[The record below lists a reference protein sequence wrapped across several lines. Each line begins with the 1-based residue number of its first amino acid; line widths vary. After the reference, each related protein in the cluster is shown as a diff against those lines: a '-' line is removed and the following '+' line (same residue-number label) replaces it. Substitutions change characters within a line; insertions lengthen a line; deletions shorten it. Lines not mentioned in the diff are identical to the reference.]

1 MRHVA
6 LLLAVFLFCTAV
18 FSQTTV
24 YIDPAEVTIMA
35 VGKTVECNISIS
47 EAKNVLAYQFKL
59 IFDETA
65 VKFISLE
72 NANFLP
78 AQSFAV
84 PAKTEVPGEVLFGA
98 TSLGNAS
105 ELANGTLAIATF
117 EILAKRDSALNLSEV
132 KLSDPEANNIPAKT
146 IGMKLLTEKIPV
158 ATEHEE
164 GGQILTFKAEIREN
178 GEPVKGLADVWN
190 NEQGIQAEKGQF
202 IEYQSK
208 FATSNPY
215 KVGGVYVMTKEGDI
229 LEPSNEVQQMR
240 LIENDGWVHR
250 KLPLDSI
257 AGKTISAIS
266 IGTEG
271 DSGKRGLF
279 VLLVDNIQL
288 TDGNSQIMSIWNS
301 QSSFL
306 PKLRGE
312 TVGLENVAFQIGT
325 DEVAVAP
332 RGKITTTWSDI
343 KISR

>member
-24 YIDPAEVTIMA
+24 YIDPAEVTLMA

-65 VKFISLE
+65 VKFVSLE

>member
-65 VKFISLE
+65 VKFVSLE

-190 NEQGIQAEKGQF
+190 DEQGIQAEKGQF

>member
-65 VKFISLE
+65 VKFVSLE

-117 EILAKRDSALNLSEV
+117 EILAKRDSVLNLSEV

>member
-65 VKFISLE
+65 VKFVSLE

-250 KLPLDSI
+250 KIPLDSI

-343 KISR
+343 RISR

>member
-65 VKFISLE
+65 VKFVSLE

-301 QSSFL
+301 QSSFV

>member
-65 VKFISLE
+65 VKFVSLE

-215 KVGGVYVMTKEGDI
+215 KVGGVYVMTKEGDT

-301 QSSFL
+301 QSTSL

>member
-1 MRHVA
+1 
-6 LLLAVFLFCTAV
+6 
-18 FSQTTV
+18 
-24 YIDPAEVTIMA
+24 
-35 VGKTVECNISIS
+35 
-47 EAKNVLAYQFKL
+47 VL
-59 IFDETA
+59 
-65 VKFISLE
+65 
-72 NANFLP
+72 
-78 AQSFAV
+78 
-84 PAKTEVPGEVLFGA
+84 GEVLFGA

>member
-24 YIDPAEVTIMA
+24 YIDPAEVTLMA

-47 EAKNVLAYQFKL
+47 DAKNVLAYQFKL

-65 VKFISLE
+65 VKFVSLE

>member
-65 VKFISLE
+65 VKFVSLE

-250 KLPLDSI
+250 KIPLDSI

-332 RGKITTTWSDI
+332 RGKITTTWSGI
-343 KISR
+343 RISR

>member
-65 VKFISLE
+65 VKFVSLE

-164 GGQILTFKAEIREN
+164 GGQILTFKAEIRKN

-343 KISR
+343 RISR

>member
-65 VKFISLE
+65 VKFVSLE

-343 KISR
+343 RISR

>member
-6 LLLAVFLFCTAV
+6 LSLAVFLFCTAV

-65 VKFISLE
+65 VKFVSLE

-240 LIENDGWVHR
+240 LIENDGWAHR

-312 TVGLENVAFQIGT
+312 TVGLENVAFQVGT

-332 RGKITTTWSDI
+332 RGKITTTWSDV

>member
-24 YIDPAEVTIMA
+24 YIDPAEVTLMA

-65 VKFISLE
+65 VKFVSLE

-215 KVGGVYVMTKEGDI
+215 KVGGVYVMTKEGDT

-240 LIENDGWVHR
+240 LIENDGWAHR

-301 QSSFL
+301 QSTSL

>member
-65 VKFISLE
+65 VKFVSLE

-190 NEQGIQAEKGQF
+190 NERGIQAEKGQF

>member
-65 VKFISLE
+65 VKFVSLE

-117 EILAKRDSALNLSEV
+117 EILAKRDSSLNLSEV

-240 LIENDGWVHR
+240 SIENDGWVHR
-250 KLPLDSI
+250 KIPLDSI

-343 KISR
+343 RISR

>member
-47 EAKNVLAYQFKL
+47 EAKKVLAYQFKL

-65 VKFISLE
+65 VKFVSLE

-240 LIENDGWVHR
+240 SIENDGWVHR

-332 RGKITTTWSDI
+332 RGKITTTWTDI

>member
-24 YIDPAEVTIMA
+24 YIDPAEVTLMA

-65 VKFISLE
+65 VKFVSLE

-178 GEPVKGLADVWN
+178 GEPVKGLADVWKN
-190 NEQGIQAEKGQF
+190 DKGVQAEKGQF

-208 FATSNPY
+208 FATPNPY
-215 KVGGVYVMTKEGDI
+215 KVGGVYVITENGDV